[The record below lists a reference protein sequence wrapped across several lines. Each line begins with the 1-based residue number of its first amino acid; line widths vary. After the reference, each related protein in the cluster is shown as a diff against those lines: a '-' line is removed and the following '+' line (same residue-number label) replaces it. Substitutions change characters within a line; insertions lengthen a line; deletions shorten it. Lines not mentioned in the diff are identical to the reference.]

1 MKVLPVLRF
10 TSAVTMK
17 AFLAVVLL
25 AALGLVGRFV
35 SCSYIQIS

>member
-1 MKVLPVLRF
+1 MKVLPVLHF

-25 AALGLVGRFV
+25 AALGLVRSFV
-35 SCSYIQIS
+35 LFIHQK